1 MKPKTFILLV
11 ILLCISSISC
21 KRIMMKFA
29 GVSIPKVESRQSIQD
44 FLLRIGQDTSNT
56 LALDSSLFLEM
67 QHAPFKPGWDP
78 GFRPFQIRVYD
89 GTGQPVMQ
97 WSSCEGFLNELKSFD
112 SVPPKNFN
120 GLNMELTLTK
130 DLDQY
135 YTLSGAKANP
145 VIPAGYDYYIVLYF
159 AKWYPNMSK
168 RSFRQVQE
176 YIKKHPEL
184 NIQVYRVSIDF
195 MDFWNM
201 NPSVSLY

>member
-1 MKPKTFILLV
+1 MKQKTIIILV
-11 ILLCISSISC
+11 ALLCISSISC
-21 KRIMMKFA
+21 KRIVMKFA

-56 LALDSSLFLEM
+56 LALDSALFMEM
-67 QHAPFKPGWDP
+67 QHAPFKPGWDS

-89 GTGQPVMQ
+89 DTGQPVMQ
-97 WSSCEGFLNELKSFD
+97 WSSCEGFLKDLKSFD

-130 DLDQY
+130 DLNLY

-145 VIPAGYDYYIVLYF
+145 VIPAGYDYYIVTYF
-159 AKWYPNMSK
+159 AKWYPKMSK
-168 RSFRQVQE
+168 NSFRQVQE
-176 YIKKHPEL
+176 YVKKHPEL
-184 NIQVYRVSIDF
+184 KIQVYKVSVDL

-201 NPSVSLY
+201 DPVITLY